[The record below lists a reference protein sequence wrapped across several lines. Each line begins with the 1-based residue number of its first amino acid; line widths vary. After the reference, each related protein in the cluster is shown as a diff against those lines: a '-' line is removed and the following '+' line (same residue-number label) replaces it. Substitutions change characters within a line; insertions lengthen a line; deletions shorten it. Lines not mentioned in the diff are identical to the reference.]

1 LLIFKYRNYGVSI
14 SFLLNYYNISSS
26 TFYYN
31 TRLFFVVK
39 RKRKSHFKGFSFN
52 TDGEKVSDDY
62 IKKLLFDM
70 FSVSNPSNPE
80 FFYKTLGSKKL
91 AFIFKQKYYTIINH
105 KKIYRLKKELGFVKT
120 YNLHPKHPRKRPKN
134 HDISKPNQYWE
145 SDIKFI
151 PTKYDGYIPVLSI
164 IDAFDKSIV
173 GVYIG
178 HSIKAKDFTKTMQKA
193 IDFRSA
199 NTENLII
206 RTDNGPQFKAKL
218 TDAIMKELNITHEF
232 GYKNNPNSHLLI
244 ESFHASVQR
253 EFVESIEF
261 NSIDDVY
268 SYYISY
274 IYFYNNL
281 RPHGSLKYLTPDY
294 VYSYNERNLKNNPK
308 KLDNYFVRIKK

>member
-1 LLIFKYRNYGVSI
+1 MTKKENLILKVFLLTQMVKKFQMIILKNFYLICFLFLILLIQS
-14 SFLLNYYNISSS
+14 
-26 TFYYN
+26 
-31 TRLFFVVK
+31 
-39 RKRKSHFKGFSFN
+39 
-52 TDGEKVSDDY
+52 
-62 IKKLLFDM
+62 
-70 FSVSNPSNPE
+70 

-91 AFIFKQKYYTIINH
+91 AFIFKQKYNIIINH
-105 KKIYRLKKELGFVKT
+105 KKIYRLKKELGFVRT
-120 YNLHPKHPRKRPKN
+120 YNLHPKHQRKRPKN

-244 ESFHASVQR
+244 EFFMHLFKESLLNLLSLIVLMMFIAIIFHISFLQQFKTTWFF
-253 EFVESIEF
+253 EIF
-261 NSIDDVY
+261 NTRLCIQ
-268 SYYISY
+268 
-274 IYFYNNL
+274 L
-281 RPHGSLKYLTPDY
+281 L
-294 VYSYNERNLKNNPK
+294 
-308 KLDNYFVRIKK
+308 